1 MTDYYTVLGVDEHST
16 ESEINSAY
24 RTLALKWHPDR
35 NNSVE
40 ASATFNKVAEAY
52 QVLSNTSKRK
62 KYDAQRIKKG
72 TTTGT
77 VLRFT
82 SNNANE
88 VFEQM
93 FGKAG
98 LENILQQATI
108 HRTEPVTEKKQRPI
122 PVSATI
128 KNPVPTK
135 VKVKQPAQ
143 AQAKTKQPHQTHAEP
158 ITEVGKP
165 ITCSLEEIYTGKRR
179 IVKLEGY
186 TKMVV
191 VEVPA
196 GVADGHQ
203 LPVKNPENG
212 DVTHFTVRSQ
222 KHPIYWRIK
231 DNLHMNHDMDL
242 KDLINGF
249 NIIITLLDGR
259 KKKIS
264 YRYGGKIIGP
274 EIVMKIPRLGMSKYL
289 SPEHGDLYVHFRVK
303 LPETY

>member
-72 TTTGT
+72 TTGT

-108 HRTEPVTEKKQRPI
+108 HRTEPVTVTEKKQRPI

-135 VKVKQPAQ
+135 VKPTEPAQ
-143 AQAKTKQPHQTHAEP
+143 PQPKTRHPHTEP

-249 NIIITLLDGR
+249 NVIITLLDGS

-264 YRYGGKIIGP
+264 HRYGGKIIGP